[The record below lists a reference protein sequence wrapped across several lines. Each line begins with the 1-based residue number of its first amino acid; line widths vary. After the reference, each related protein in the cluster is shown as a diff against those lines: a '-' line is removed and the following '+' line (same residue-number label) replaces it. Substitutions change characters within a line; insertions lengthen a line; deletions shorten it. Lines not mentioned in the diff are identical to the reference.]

1 MEEKLVHQLDMQIMD
16 TDLPPVKNVK
26 RRKSGI
32 FPKIFLG
39 LIIPFILFT
48 LFAFFKIYRPAK
60 KLVSDINAAKTKASE
75 IMPAVK
81 NQDLPAIQSGLKDIK
96 NDLEIIKSDY
106 LKFSWSGNLPL
117 LKNYYA
123 DGNRAI
129 TASENLL
136 SACETSLE
144 AIAPYA
150 DILGFKGLS
159 ATGDGGKTAQDR
171 INFIINT
178 LDKIKPQLSQI
189 GEYLT
194 QAKQAVDG
202 IDPNRYPRNFRGI
215 PVREKFTQG
224 ISVLDQASLL
234 VNDARPMLENTPYM
248 LGVDSPRKYL
258 VLFQNDAE
266 LRATGGFITAYAII
280 QVDKG
285 KISTIQSDDIYA
297 LDNKFTKKIPAPD
310 PIKKY
315 LPKVPY
321 WYLRDQNLSPDFKVS
336 METFFPN
343 YQTINSP
350 KVDGIIAVDTQLL
363 VELIKITGPI
373 GVPGFGTYSANN
385 DPRCNCPNVWYELE
399 LYADVEGPVIW
410 DSGTG
415 QIISKPQN
423 YGARKAFIG
432 PMMYSVL
439 ANVMAQPKSK
449 MSQLFTTI
457 MDQISAKHI
466 LLYFPDAKT
475 QQAVE
480 SFNLAGRVKNYSGD
494 YLFIADT
501 NFAGAKTNAW
511 VTYSADQKIDIS
523 GDGTVTKTLTIKYNN
538 PQAYFEDPKTK
549 LRLNGMFRDWLR
561 VYVPRGS
568 KLLKVD
574 GFETG
579 QVVTE
584 DLGKTVFEGFF
595 TLTPLNV
602 RTITLSYQL
611 PDKIKS
617 PYKILI
623 QKQGGSKN
631 FSYNNTVNGKTYPEI
646 ILSSDKELVYPF

>member
-1 MEEKLVHQLDMQIMD
+1 
-16 TDLPPVKNVK
+16 
-26 RRKSGI
+26 
-32 FPKIFLG
+32 
-39 LIIPFILFT
+39 
-48 LFAFFKIYRPAK
+48 
-60 KLVSDINAAKTKASE
+60 
-75 IMPAVK
+75 
-81 NQDLPAIQSGLKDIK
+81 
-96 NDLEIIKSDY
+96 
-106 LKFSWSGNLPL
+106 
-117 LKNYYA
+117 
-123 DGNRAI
+123 
-129 TASENLL
+129 
-136 SACETSLE
+136 LE

-159 ATGDGGKTAQDR
+159 SSGDGGKTAQDR

-178 LDKIKPQLSQI
+178 LDKIKPQLTKI
-189 GEYLT
+189 GEHLS
-194 QAKQAVDG
+194 QARQAVDK
-202 IDPNRYPRNFRGI
+202 IDPDRYPENLRGI
-215 PVREKFTQG
+215 PIRENFVRG
-224 ISVLDQASLL
+224 ISLLDQASML
-234 VNDARPMLENTPYM
+234 VNDARPMLENAPYM
-248 LGVDSPRKYL
+248 LGIDSPRKYL

-266 LRATGGFITAYAII
+266 LRATGGFITAYSII

-297 LDNKFTKKIPAPD
+297 LDAKFTKKITAPD

-321 WYLRDQNLSPDFKVS
+321 WNLRDQNLSPDFKVS
-336 METFFPN
+336 MDTFFPN
-343 YQTINSP
+343 YQTTNSP
-350 KVDGIIAVDTQLL
+350 KVDGIMAVDTQLL

-373 GVPGFGTYSANN
+373 GVPGFGTYSAEN

-399 LYADVEGPVIW
+399 LFADVEGPVIW

-415 QIISKPQN
+415 QIILQPKN
-423 YGARKAFIG
+423 YGDRKAFIG

-439 ANVMAQPKSK
+439 ANVMAQPKAK

-457 MDQISAKHI
+457 MNQIAGKHI
-466 LLYFPDAKT
+466 LLYFPDA
-475 QQAVE
+475 QIQAAVE
-480 SFNLAGRVKNYSGD
+480 SFNLAGRVRDFPGD
-494 YLFIADT
+494 YLLIADT

-511 VTYSADQKIDIS
+511 VTYSADQKIDIA

-568 KLLKVD
+568 KLIKAE

-595 TLTPLNV
+595 TLAPLNV

-611 PDKIKS
+611 PEKITS

-631 FSYNNTVNGKTYPEI
+631 FPYTNIINGKTYPEV
-646 ILSSDKELVYPF
+646 ILSADKELVYSY